1 MKIYLAGRYSR
12 RAELAGYAAQLR
24 AMGHEVTSRWLDG
37 EHEAVEL
44 GGKATRSDEAEW
56 ACADAHDVLRAD
68 MLVAFTEADGGGRR
82 GGRHVEFGLAVAWD
96 KDLAIIGP
104 REHLFHSMCDVQEY
118 GSFAEFMGEIGVVE
132 VPV

>member
-1 MKIYLAGRYSR
+1 MKLYLAGRYSR

-24 AMGHEVTSRWLDG
+24 AAGHEVTSRWLDG

-44 GGKATRSDEAEW
+44 GGKATRIDEAEW
-56 ACADAHDVLRAD
+56 AYADAHDILRAD
-68 MLVAFTEADGGGRR
+68 MLVLFTEADGVGR
-82 GGRHVEFGLAVAWD
+82 GERHVEFGMAVAWD

-104 REHLFHSMCDVQEY
+104 REHLFHAMCDVQEY
-118 GSFAEFMGEIGVVE
+118 GSFAEFSGEIGVVE